1 MTCISCKGD
10 LINKNTNFI
19 ADLGDCII
27 IVKDVPS
34 QVCSQCGEVS
44 YSHEVAKRLEEIVGQ
59 MKNIMTEVAIVP
71 STRWPTGR
79 SSVRPIM
86 DLREVPRSTG
96 NPRC

>member
-1 MTCISCKGD
+1 MVGRLKNKEGKTMTCISCKGD

-34 QVCSQCGEVS
+34 QVCSQCGEAS

-59 MKNIMTEVAIVP
+59 MKNIMTEVAIVHYK
-71 STRWPTGR
+71 PTAA
-79 SSVRPIM
+79 
-86 DLREVPRSTG
+86 
-96 NPRC
+96 